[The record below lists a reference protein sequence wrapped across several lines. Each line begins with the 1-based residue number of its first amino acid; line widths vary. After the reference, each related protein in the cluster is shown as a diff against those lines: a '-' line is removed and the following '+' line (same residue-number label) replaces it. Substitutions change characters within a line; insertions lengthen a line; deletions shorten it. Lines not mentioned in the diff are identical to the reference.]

1 MLPRVLRRAL
11 GRGYPAADAPVEPPC
26 RSSSRGIVKMSMKPC
41 ASCRL
46 GVWVGR
52 PSVGWA
58 VNVCC
63 VLSTVLTL
71 RLSAPSGA
79 EDLPLPRD
87 ADGWFVRTR
96 AMAGVS
102 HAAGEFSVLA
112 PGATESEQV
121 SADPQ
126 AYFGVGAGIGYRWQG
141 WGIPLRAVLDG
152 SLNFRH
158 DTDVSAEFAG
168 GLLAYENN
176 LRVWDFRVSL
186 LADLLRFRWGT
197 VYVGGGIG
205 AAHLESEVEIEAH
218 PLVEESSEWKAS
230 PSIEAGIVFD
240 GLFER

>member
-1 MLPRVLRRAL
+1 MFKISYEPMRPLYRLRVCL
-11 GRGYPAADAPVEPPC
+11 GGQRG
-26 RSSSRGIVKMSMKPC
+26 
-41 ASCRL
+41 
-46 GVWVGR
+46 
-52 PSVGWA
+52 GWA
-58 VNVCC
+58 VKRLLVI
-63 VLSTVLTL
+63 STVLTL
-71 RLSAPSGA
+71 CLAGPSRA
-79 EDLPLPRD
+79 EDLPLPAD
-87 ADGWFVRTR
+87 AEGWFVRTR

-102 HAAGEFSVLA
+102 HAAGEFSVHP
-112 PGATESEQV
+112 PGAIGSEQV

-126 AYFGVGAGIGYRWQG
+126 AYFGVGAGLGYRWQG

-168 GLLAYENN
+168 GSLAYENN

-186 LADLLRFRWGT
+186 LADVLRFRWGT

-230 PSIEAGIVFD
+230 PSLE
-240 GLFER
+240 

>member
-1 MLPRVLRRAL
+1 
-11 GRGYPAADAPVEPPC
+11 
-26 RSSSRGIVKMSMKPC
+26 MK
-41 ASCRL
+41 RL
-46 GVWVGR
+46 L
-52 PSVGWA
+52 
-58 VNVCC
+58 

-71 RLSAPSGA
+71 CLSAPSRA
-79 EDLPLPRD
+79 ENLPLPAD
-87 ADGWFVRTR
+87 AEGWFVRTR

-102 HAAGEFSVLA
+102 HAAGEFSVLP
-112 PGATESEQV
+112 PGATGSEQI

-126 AYFGVGAGIGYRWQG
+126 AYFGVGAGLGYRWQG
-141 WGIPLRAVLDG
+141 WAIPLRAVLDA

-158 DTDVSAEFAG
+158 DTDISAEFAG

-186 LADLLRFRWGT
+186 LADVLRFRWGT

-230 PSIEAGIVFD
+230 PSVEAGERRHQDD
-240 GLFER
+240 GAGLPGFHRAESGLHHQECAQEVQGYGLLPEFQCRVDTAAPFQQPTRIGE